1 MIGGNEILPVSEIS
15 IGKRKLRLV
24 RGDITERVVDAIVN
38 AANSNLF
45 HGGGVA
51 AAIVAKGGRII
62 QEESDKIGY
71 VPTGNAVMTNAGKLP
86 CKAVIHVVGPRNGE
100 GKENEKLTLAINNI
114 LNLAQQTISKAY
126 LFQLLAQEYLDFL
139 KKNAQRYWFKNRL
152 TLLKGKIPITP
163 FQKSLSFVFLM
174 MKHFSILRV
183 QSCRGQER
191 KIITLLTVQWVFNFK
206 ALSEVD
212 VKRDKKQIL
221 N

>member
-1 MIGGNEILPVSEIS
+1 MFGGNEILLMSEIS

-24 RGDITERVVDAIVN
+24 RGDITERLVDAIVN
-38 AANSNLF
+38 TANSNLY

-51 AAIVAKGGRII
+51 AAIVAKGEGII

-71 VPTGNAVMTNAGKLP
+71 LPTGNVVITNAGKLP

-114 LNLAQQTISKAY
+114 LKLAQQNNSKAY
-126 LFQLLAQEYLDFL
+126 LFQLLAQEYLDSL
-139 KKNAQRYWFKNRL
+139 NKSAQRYWFKNL
-152 TLLKGKIPITP
+152 STLLKGKIPITP

-174 MKHFSILRV
+174 MKHFSILRESLIMPKIGKKNYNTCICLQF
-183 QSCRGQER
+183 QSIASSRHETR
-191 KIITLLTVQWVFNFK
+191 K
-206 ALSEVD
+206 E
-212 VKRDKKQIL
+212 QIL